1 MPGVMRDAFRILSAA
16 LLLFAMLAAHVSA
29 DDRQPLE
36 IGTPIASELV
46 SNGDSR
52 VFREFRLDVSPD
64 AVSLTLSLSG
74 SPVPLEILVRDG
86 GGTILAVHDSGT
98 LGQDLELH
106 RLGNPALPTGP
117 LLVEVSYQPRS
128 DDPSDIPPR
137 IPFMIEARVADIELV
152 SVVRPGAPVS
162 GILDP
167 ERGMVGVYAVDVPAN
182 ARVLRF
188 DVAGAAGALDLYA
201 FYEDLRG
208 DLRSAD
214 HRSTGPL
221 GQESLIIGGDSGR
234 TLLPG
239 RWYVA
244 ITDPFARRFLDSF
257 ELYTRFDED
266 PPEQLLEFPEL
277 SRGREGLAGVLDATV
292 QVITPAGNGSG
303 VLIGNGGYLLT
314 NDHVLA
320 GVEVGGLRPV
330 IAMTL
335 DPGVPPR
342 ELFRAIIVE
351 RDPVR
356 DLALV
361 RIESGLYG
369 QPLPSGY
376 RFPAV
381 PVASAR
387 ELEFGDSLTF
397 TGYPRFGG
405 RGSRAT
411 ITVSRGIVAGFEVVP
426 EGLVLKTD
434 AAIGPGNSGGA
445 AVNSRYE
452 LVGLPAEVM
461 GLGSSGIG
469 YIISSGMIPPRW
481 LVLAG
486 VRNE

>member
-1 MPGVMRDAFRILSAA
+1 MRHCFRVLSLS
-16 LLLFAMLAAHVSA
+16 LLLFSTLVVVLPA

-36 IGTPIASELV
+36 IGTPVASELV

-52 VFREFRLDVSPD
+52 VFREYRLDVSPD
-64 AVSLTLSLSG
+64 AVSLTLSMSG

-86 GGTILAVHDSGT
+86 GGAILAVHDSGR
-98 LGQDLELH
+98 LGENLELH
-106 RLGNPALPTGP
+106 RLGSPALPTGP

-128 DDPSDIPPR
+128 GDPGGVPSR
-137 IPFMIEARVADIELV
+137 IPFVIEAQVADIELA
-152 SVVRPGAPVS
+152 SVVRPGARVS

-167 ERGMVGVYAVDVPAN
+167 ERGMVSVYAVDVPAN

-188 DVAGAAGALDLYA
+188 DVAGAAGALDLYV

-214 HRSTGPL
+214 HRATSPL

-244 ITDPFARRFLDSF
+244 ITDQTARRFVDSF
-257 ELYTRFDED
+257 ELYTRFDEG

-277 SRGREGLAGVLDATV
+277 VRGREGLPGVLDATV
-292 QVITPAGNGSG
+292 QVITPAGSGSA
-303 VLIGNGGYLLT
+303 VLIGEAGYLLT
-314 NDHVLA
+314 NDHVLS
-320 GVEVGGLRPV
+320 GLGTGASLPV
-330 IAMTL
+330 IALTL

-356 DLALV
+356 DLALL

-376 RFPAV
+376 RFPFV
-381 PVASAR
+381 PVGSAR

-411 ITVSRGIVAGFEVVP
+411 ITVSRGIVAGFEIVP

-481 LVLAG
+481 LILAG
-486 VRNE
+486 VSTE